1 MSKHLVAAAILS
13 ALAVPAFAGN
23 WPSPETWQVVQRIE
37 LKDGTYLNVYKD
49 GKSAMENRFGQ
60 SVSMQPGHSMQ
71 AKDGRTI
78 TMAGNETIRVE
89 LQNPLTSG
97 TSSN

>member
-1 MSKHLVAAAILS
+1 MRKHLAAAAILS

-23 WPSPETWQVVQRIE
+23 WPAPESWQVAQRIE
-37 LKDGTYLNVYKD
+37 LKDGTYLNIYKD

-71 AKDGRTI
+71 SKDGRTMN
-78 TMAGNETIRVE
+78 MAGNETTRVE
-89 LQNPLTSG
+89 LQNPFTLG
-97 TSSN
+97 TSN